1 MALFQR
7 RPATYNQNLSYTIA
21 YSGATMLIVGLGNP
35 GKKYDGT
42 RHNVGFEILDKF
54 LEVNEFEPFKENKKF
69 KGLIA
74 ERVVGNCRVILFK
87 PSTYMNLSG
96 EATRLVADYYKI
108 DPNNLIAVYDELSL
122 DFGVIRSRIG
132 GQSAGHN
139 GVKSLIQHLSTAN
152 FGRLRIGINNELA
165 KTQDSSDFVLK
176 RFTKEEQSKI
186 PSLVNESCNML
197 TEFIFSGKVSEETR
211 TIDVG

>member
-7 RPATYNQNLSYTIA
+7 RPANYNQNLSYTIA
-21 YSGATMLIVGLGNP
+21 YSGATMLVVGLGNP
-35 GKKYDGT
+35 GKKYDST
-42 RHNVGFEILDKF
+42 RHNVGFAVLDKF
-54 LEVNEFEPFKENKKF
+54 LEANEFEPFKESKKF
-69 KGLIA
+69 RGFIA
-74 ERVVGNCRVILFK
+74 ERVLGSCRVILFK

-96 EATRLVADYYKI
+96 EAVRLVADYYKI
-108 DPNNLIAVYDELSL
+108 DPANLIAVYDELSL

-139 GVKSLIQHLSTAN
+139 GIKSLIQHLGSG
-152 FGRLRIGINNELA
+152 FGRLRIGINNDFA
-165 KTQDSSDFVLK
+165 QKQDSTDFVLAK
-176 RFTKEEQSKI
+176 FTKEEQAKTS
-186 PSLVNESCNML
+186 SLVNESCNML

>member
-7 RPATYNQNLSYTIA
+7 RPATYNQDLPYTIA

-42 RHNVGFEILDKF
+42 RHNIGFEVLDRF
-54 LEVNEFEPFKENKKF
+54 LETNEFEPFKENKKF
-69 KGLIA
+69 RGFIA
-74 ERVVGNCRVILFK
+74 ERVLGSCRVILFK
-87 PSTYMNLSG
+87 PTTYMNLSG

-122 DFGVIRSRIG
+122 DFGTIRSRVG

-139 GVKSLIQHLSTAN
+139 GVKSLIQHLSTTD

-176 RFTKEEQSKI
+176 RFTKEEQAKVRDI
-186 PSLVNESCNML
+186 TNEACTML
-197 TEFIFSGKVSEETR
+197 TEFVFGGKITEQTR
-211 TIDVG
+211 SVI